1 MATPSTRET
10 LKQYSLRALGKP
22 VIEINVDDDQLE
34 DRIDE
39 ALQYFGQFHYEG
51 IRRTYL
57 KYKLTEADKTRL
69 SALNNLD
76 ETATDLKDTSVSTKW
91 YEDKNFLVVPD
102 SVISVVNIFPFSDK
116 GSMNLFDVRYQ
127 LRLNDLYDF
136 SSTSIINYDVVLRH
150 LDFLDHVLVGEKP
163 YRFNMHDNKLWVDM
177 DWKNDLAVGEYLVI
191 EAYRKLDPNTY
202 TDVYNDLWLKRY
214 TTTLFKKQ
222 WGTNLSKFA
231 GVAMI
236 GGVTLKG
243 EEIYTQALQEQDKL
257 ESELRSSYELNPAMM
272 IG

>member
-102 SVISVVNIFPFSDK
+102 SVISVVCLLYTSDAA
-116 GSMNLFDVRYQ
+116 D
-127 LRLNDLYDF
+127 
-136 SSTSIINYDVVLRH
+136 
-150 LDFLDHVLVGEKP
+150 E
-163 YRFNMHDNKLWVDM
+163 
-177 DWKNDLAVGEYLVI
+177 
-191 EAYRKLDPNTY
+191 
-202 TDVYNDLWLKRY
+202 
-214 TTTLFKKQ
+214 
-222 WGTNLSKFA
+222 
-231 GVAMI
+231 
-236 GGVTLKG
+236 
-243 EEIYTQALQEQDKL
+243 
-257 ESELRSSYELNPAMM
+257 
-272 IG
+272 

>member
-136 SSTSIINYDVVLRH
+136 SSTSVINYDVVLRH
-150 LDFLDHVLVGEKP
+150 LDFLDHILVGEKP
-163 YRFNMHDNKLWVDM
+163 CL
-177 DWKNDLAVGEYLVI
+177 L
-191 EAYRKLDPNTY
+191 Y
-202 TDVYNDLWLKRY
+202 TSDAAD
-214 TTTLFKKQ
+214 
-222 WGTNLSKFA
+222 
-231 GVAMI
+231 
-236 GGVTLKG
+236 
-243 EEIYTQALQEQDKL
+243 E
-257 ESELRSSYELNPAMM
+257 
-272 IG
+272 